1 MTAHLAVLRDQP
13 ADPIAH
19 AQARPTIGMQQFML
33 HNLDATMAF
42 PVFLE
47 QNNGRIQRFL
57 MMKAMIANVLTNQ
70 AQRALQDVWLLIPGN
85 PRISKNANTGEVYYG
100 DQSEG
105 MIFAHLRNLV
115 QGKPLF
121 NSMTAMVTMRS
132 FHCVPNRKYGAE
144 QGYFLK
150 NNMPELGK
158 QHITLCGGKRKINDA
173 EVLVEPMMPNTEEF
187 STFLR
192 EGLEQTKKFF
202 GSLMASGKGEP
213 NIIFQVLPGTIQ
225 MGNVPFYRS
234 ALGDALMA
242 NANNGIRRFST
253 VSNWNG
259 AVKINT
265 TANKSITGN
274 GQELIH
280 GIRETGGKYSF
291 DRIGSIY
298 DRRLNILE
306 ARVSMIDPVTIR
318 YLEGA
323 QQHDQEGE
331 EEGVNT
337 NIPVTNRRSRAK
349 VLEEVAKEVGFIQYL
364 NAELKVYPNGKNADS
379 MAISV
384 EVALNEHSTY
394 TGIKDTS
401 KLGSLAQSVSEDE
414 MVEAVLADYDPD
426 QIEAILA
433 GTVSLTKVEDAPAAP
448 APAVPTHAGDI
459 STELSDDLPF

>member
-1 MTAHLAVLRDQP
+1 MTAHLAVLRDNP
-13 ADPIAH
+13 ADPIASS
-19 AQARPTIGMQQFML
+19 QARPTIGTQQFML

-57 MMKAMIANVLTNQ
+57 MMKAMVANVQTNQ

-85 PRISKNANTGEVYYG
+85 PRISKNANTGEIYYG

-105 MIFAHLRNLV
+105 MVFAHLRSLV

-132 FHCVPNRKYGAE
+132 FHCVPNRAYGSE

-150 NNMPELGK
+150 HNMPELGK
-158 QHITLCGGKRKINDA
+158 QHITLCGGKRNIDGA
-173 EVLVEPMMPNTEEF
+173 EVLVEPAMPNTEAF
-187 STFLR
+187 SKFLT

-202 GSLMASGKGEP
+202 GALMASGKAEA

-242 NANNGIRRFST
+242 SSNSGIRRFST

-259 AVKINT
+259 AAKINT
-265 TANKSITGN
+265 NASKSITGN
-274 GQELIH
+274 GQELVH

-291 DRIGSIY
+291 DRIITLY
-298 DRRLNILE
+298 DRRLNTLE
-306 ARVSMIDPVTIR
+306 GRMSLIDPVTIR

-331 EEGVNT
+331 EQGVDT
-337 NIPVTNRRSRAK
+337 NIPVNNRKSRAK
-349 VLEEVAKEVGFIQYL
+349 VLEEVAKEMGFIQYL
-364 NAELKVYPNGKNADS
+364 NAELRVYPNGKNANS

-384 EVALNEHSTY
+384 ELALHDHSTY
-394 TGIKDTS
+394 TGVKDTS
-401 KLGSLAQSVSEDE
+401 KLGSLVQTSNDDDALESA
-414 MVEAVLADYDPD
+414 MADFDPG
-426 QIEAILA
+426 QIEAMLN
-433 GTVSLTKVEDAPAAP
+433 GTVSITKVEDAPAAE
-448 APAVPTHAGDI
+448 APAEPAHAGGVGTGMD
-459 STELSDDLPF
+459 DDLPF